1 MSKIGISG
9 PPLHFNRLRFQPR
22 KGWVLLLLGLAAACG
37 EADQV
42 EVPPEVE
49 LGTGE
54 PEAFLP
60 GIANPTGPVEG
71 LAMSPEGQSIFLVRA
86 SGGATNLE
94 LTRWTEQGFTPPVT
108 LPFGRPGMDRD
119 PQLSPDGE
127 WLYFASRRPLPQAG
141 AADTTIYNLWRASR
155 SPDGWGEAEPLEG
168 VNHPEFHD
176 RGPALSGDGTL
187 VFASER
193 SGRGSDLWLAEPT
206 ELGFHSPVNPGPPV
220 NTSAWESDPYL
231 APDASFVIF
240 VRREAAQ
247 SDPGGVGVPSSGGDL
262 YFSRQQTG
270 GWTSPEALAGGVN
283 SENDEFAPFVSP
295 GGEYL
300 FFNRGAEAIW
310 WVPTRSTGIPLG
322 RN

>member
-1 MSKIGISG
+1 MTGIPRLSLR
-9 PPLHFNRLRFQPR
+9 PNRWKRPSVMR
-22 KGWVLLLLGLAAACG
+22 GRGILLLGLAAACA
-37 EADQV
+37 EAGQV

-49 LGTGE
+49 SGTGE

-60 GIANPTGPVEG
+60 GIADPGGAVEG

-86 SGGATNLE
+86 SGGVTNLE
-94 LTRWTEQGFTPPVT
+94 LTRWTEQGFTPPVE
-108 LPFGRPGMDRD
+108 LPFAQSGMDRD

-127 WLYFASRRPLPQAG
+127 WVYFASRRPLPQAS
-141 AADTTIYNLWRASR
+141 AADTMVYNLWRASR

-187 VFASER
+187 MFASER
-193 SGRGSDLWLAEPT
+193 GGVGSDLWVAQEG
-206 ELGFHSPVNPGPPV
+206 EQGFQPPVRLEAPVN
-220 NTSAWESDPYL
+220 SDAWEGDPYL
-231 APDASFVIF
+231 APDASFVVF
-240 VRREAAQ
+240 SRREVPELNPDGA
-247 SDPGGVGVPSSGGDL
+247 GVPDGGDL
-262 YFSRQQTG
+262 YFSRREVG
-270 GWTSPEALAGGVN
+270 GWSPPEALGGGVN
-283 SENDEFAPFVSP
+283 SDADEFAPFISP

-322 RN
+322 GN